1 MWGLNPFQSSQDRR
15 RFAAKRSKNKAQPT
29 DFPAKALS
37 RQNRWVELVLVA
49 TRDPKITK
57 QTLTLV
63 QANAE
68 KVAAEISLLNLSP
81 KGCCQLL
88 YVSDQKR

>member
-1 MWGLNPFQSSQDRR
+1 MGPQPVSVEPGSQA
-15 RFAAKRSKNKAQPT
+15 FWSEAIKNKAQPT

-68 KVAAEISLLNLSP
+68 KVAAEISLFNLSP